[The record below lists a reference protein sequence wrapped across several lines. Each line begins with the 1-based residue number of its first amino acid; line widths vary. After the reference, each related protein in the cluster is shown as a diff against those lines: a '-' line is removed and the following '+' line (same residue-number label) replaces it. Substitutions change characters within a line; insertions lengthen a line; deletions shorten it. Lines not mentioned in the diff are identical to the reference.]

1 MDTRCLIRWM
11 DTGDFEEVI
20 IRSTE
25 YDNDPDDDR
34 IFFYGLSAD
43 ELKALADT
51 RTRVDEWEVLKVYDN

>member
-11 DTGDFEEVI
+11 DTGDIEEVV

-43 ELKALADT
+43 ELKVLAGT
-51 RTRVDEWEVLKVYDN
+51 RSHVDEWEVLKVYDN

>member
-11 DTGDFEEVI
+11 DTGDIEEVV

-25 YDNDPDDDR
+25 YDNDPDDDG

-43 ELKALADT
+43 ELKVLAGT
-51 RTRVDEWEVLKVYDN
+51 RSCVDEWEVLKVYDN

>member
-11 DTGDFEEVI
+11 DTGDFEEVV

-43 ELKALADT
+43 ELKALAST
-51 RTRVDEWEVLKVYDN
+51 RSCVDEWEVLKVYDN

>member
-11 DTGDFEEVI
+11 DAGDIEEVV

-43 ELKALADT
+43 ELKVLAGT
-51 RTRVDEWEVLKVYDN
+51 RSRVDEWEVLKVYDN